1 ASAAELLRRERATSM
16 FTYVVII
23 YIAFFVF
30 IGIVYIIA
38 STFLSTLAQAAAQ
51 VQASGGSQFSILKN
65 IDVVTYRNVFMH
77 AAIFQGL
84 FGGLVAGVMGEGSIS
99 AGMKHSL
106 IMVLIAYV
114 GFSVMFG
121 YQVI

>member
-1 ASAAELLRRERATSM
+1 M
-16 FTYVVII
+16 FSYVIII

-30 IGIVYIIA
+30 IGIVYVIA
-38 STFLSTLAQAAAQ
+38 STFLSTLAEAAMR
-51 VQASGGSQFSILKN
+51 VQSTGGSLAILKSV
-65 IDVVTYRNVFMH
+65 DVITYRNAFMH

-84 FGGLVAGVMGEGSIS
+84 FGGILAGVMGEGSVS
-99 AGMKHSL
+99 AGVKHAL

-121 YQVI
+121 FRVI

>member
-1 ASAAELLRRERATSM
+1 TSM

-23 YIAFFVF
+23 YISFFVF

-51 VQASGGSQFSILKN
+51 VQASGGTSQISILQN
-65 IDVVTYRNVFMH
+65 VDVETYRNVFMH

-84 FGGLVAGVMGEGSIS
+84 FGGLVAGVMGEGRIS
-99 AGMKHSL
+99 AGMKHAL

-121 YQVI
+121 YQIV